1 MLNTDLTNQRQVFV
15 GEYVRSGDHLE
26 AAKKAGYKETH
37 TLRNQ
42 ACKLRRECAD
52 EITEELHRNFAEIAP
67 RALNILTD
75 LAENAESESVR
86 LGATRDLLDRAGF
99 RPVDR
104 HEIVK
109 EKSVEEL
116 NAQLVSLV
124 GENGAEM
131 LISAFKSRRSI
142 SGPEHFCEST
152 NCTQRPIRA
161 GGLRSCANVT
171 FDVCRV
177 VVRRRRERMMSRCF
191 IVYWLVLEGGYCFVP
206 EELYFNR
213 KMSLPPEFVFPSK
226 SPEV

>member
-1 MLNTDLTNQRQVFV
+1 M
-15 GEYVRSGDHLE
+15 
-26 AAKKAGYKETH
+26 
-37 TLRNQ
+37 RNQ
-42 ACKLRRECAD
+42 ACKLRRECAE
-52 EITEELHRNFAEIAP
+52 EITEELHSNFAEIAP

-142 SGPEHFCEST
+142 SGPEL
-152 NCTQRPIRA
+152 A
-161 GGLRSCANVT
+161 G
-171 FDVCRV
+171 
-177 VVRRRRERMMSRCF
+177 
-191 IVYWLVLEGGYCFVP
+191 
-206 EELYFNR
+206 
-213 KMSLPPEFVFPSK
+213 
-226 SPEV
+226 

>member
-1 MLNTDLTNQRQVFV
+1 M
-15 GEYVRSGDHLE
+15 EP
-26 AAKKAGYKETH
+26 AKKAGYKDTH

-67 RALNILTD
+67 RALNILSD

-86 LGATRDLLDRAGF
+86 LAATHDLLDRAGF

-104 HEIVK
+104 HKIVK

-131 LISAFKSRRSI
+131 LISA
-142 SGPEHFCEST
+142 
-152 NCTQRPIRA
+152 
-161 GGLRSCANVT
+161 LRS
-171 FDVCRV
+171 
-177 VVRRRRERMMSRCF
+177 
-191 IVYWLVLEGGYCFVP
+191 
-206 EELYFNR
+206 
-213 KMSLPPEFVFPSK
+213 
-226 SPEV
+226 